1 MSVRNPCP
9 AFPAMDVEPMY
20 SAEQI
25 KVPTELPDIMKEWAK
40 EVIRANPPNIHE
52 FSARYVLSIVDL
64 RRCR

>member
-1 MSVRNPCP
+1 
-9 AFPAMDVEPMY
+9 MDVEPMY

-52 FSARYVLSIVDL
+52 FSARFAIGCCPLDL
-64 RRCR
+64 ARCCPVFEL